1 MTEYGRKL
9 LEQENEFVKG
19 MLVEYGIREVTTDKQ
34 AKNGTR
40 ELEFP
45 VPCYSKQRLK
55 WYKRKKY
62 DLKDLPRLRI
72 ASFKSGYVRK
82 QNGADRAYQ
91 INPVYMQNYQCVW
104 QRDNGQLYTSN
115 GVNRARAQ
123 DLPRL
128 RIASFKSG
136 YVRKQNGADRAY
148 QINPVY
154 MQNYQCVWQRDN
166 GQLYISNGVNRAR
179 ALIHSPI
186 VRLNYILQ
194 FYLRNYANN

>member
-19 MLVEYGIREVTTDKQ
+19 MLVEYGIREVTTPRQ

-40 ELEFP
+40 EFEFP

-55 WYKRKKY
+55 WFKRKKY

-91 INPVYMQNYQCVW
+91 INPVYMQNTQYVW
-104 QRDNGQLYTSN
+104 QRDNGDLYVSKGETH
-115 GVNRARAQ
+115 
-123 DLPRL
+123 
-128 RIASFKSG
+128 
-136 YVRKQNGADRAY
+136 
-148 QINPVY
+148 
-154 MQNYQCVWQRDN
+154 
-166 GQLYISNGVNRAR
+166 AR
-179 ALIHSPI
+179 ALIYSPI

-194 FYLRNYANN
+194 FYLKNYANE

>member
-9 LEQENEFVKG
+9 LEKENEFVKG
-19 MLVEYGIREVTTDKQ
+19 MLVEYGIREVTTAKQ

-40 ELEFP
+40 EFEFP
-45 VPCYSKQRLK
+45 VPCYSKERLK

-82 QNGADRAYQ
+82 QNGAWTAYQ
-91 INPVYMQNYQCVW
+91 LNPVYMQNYQYVW

-115 GVNRARAQ
+115 GVNH
-123 DLPRL
+123 
-128 RIASFKSG
+128 
-136 YVRKQNGADRAY
+136 
-148 QINPVY
+148 
-154 MQNYQCVWQRDN
+154 
-166 GQLYISNGVNRAR
+166 AR
-179 ALIHSPI
+179 ALIVSPI

>member
-19 MLVEYGIREVTTDKQ
+19 MLVEYGIREVTTPRQ

-40 ELEFP
+40 EFEFP
-45 VPCYSKQRLK
+45 VPCYSKERLK
-55 WYKRKKY
+55 WFKRKKY

-82 QNGADRAYQ
+82 QNGACRAYQ
-91 INPVYMQNYQCVW
+91 VNPVYMQNYQCVW

-115 GVNRARAQ
+115 GVNH
-123 DLPRL
+123 
-128 RIASFKSG
+128 
-136 YVRKQNGADRAY
+136 
-148 QINPVY
+148 
-154 MQNYQCVWQRDN
+154 
-166 GQLYISNGVNRAR
+166 AR

-194 FYLRNYANN
+194 FYLRNYAKN

>member
-1 MTEYGRKL
+1 MTNYQRQQ
-9 LEQENEFVKG
+9 LELENSFVKT
-19 MLVEYGIREVTTDKQ
+19 MLVDYGIREVTTAKQ

-40 ELEFP
+40 EFEFP
-45 VPCYSKQRLK
+45 VPCYSKERLK
-55 WYKRKKY
+55 WFKRKKY

-82 QNGADRAYQ
+82 QNGACRAYQ

-115 GVNRARAQ
+115 GVNH
-123 DLPRL
+123 
-128 RIASFKSG
+128 
-136 YVRKQNGADRAY
+136 
-148 QINPVY
+148 
-154 MQNYQCVWQRDN
+154 
-166 GQLYISNGVNRAR
+166 AR

>member
-1 MTEYGRKL
+1 MTEYGKKL
-9 LEQENEFVKG
+9 LEKENEFVKNL
-19 MLVEYGIREVTTDKQ
+19 LVEYGIREVTTAKQ

-91 INPVYMQNYQCVW
+91 INPVYLQNTQDVW
-104 QRDNGQLYTSN
+104 MRDNGDLYVSKGETH
-115 GVNRARAQ
+115 
-123 DLPRL
+123 
-128 RIASFKSG
+128 
-136 YVRKQNGADRAY
+136 
-148 QINPVY
+148 
-154 MQNYQCVWQRDN
+154 
-166 GQLYISNGVNRAR
+166 AR
-179 ALIHSPI
+179 ALIYSPI

-194 FYLRNYANN
+194 FYLKNYANE

>member
-19 MLVEYGIREVTTDKQ
+19 MLVEYGIREVTTAKQ

-40 ELEFP
+40 EFEFP
-45 VPCYSKQRLK
+45 VPCYSKYRLK
-55 WYKRKKY
+55 WFKRKKY

-82 QNGADRAYQ
+82 QNGACRAYQ

-115 GVNRARAQ
+115 GVNH
-123 DLPRL
+123 
-128 RIASFKSG
+128 
-136 YVRKQNGADRAY
+136 
-148 QINPVY
+148 
-154 MQNYQCVWQRDN
+154 
-166 GQLYISNGVNRAR
+166 AR

>member
-1 MTEYGRKL
+1 MTNYQRQR
-9 LEQENEFVKG
+9 LELENEFVKG
-19 MLVEYGIREVTTDKQ
+19 MLVEHGIREVTTPRQ

-40 ELEFP
+40 EFEFP
-45 VPCYSKQRLK
+45 VPCYSKERLK
-55 WYKRKKY
+55 WFKRKKY

-115 GVNRARAQ
+115 GVNH
-123 DLPRL
+123 
-128 RIASFKSG
+128 
-136 YVRKQNGADRAY
+136 
-148 QINPVY
+148 
-154 MQNYQCVWQRDN
+154 
-166 GQLYISNGVNRAR
+166 AR

>member
-40 ELEFP
+40 EFEFP
-45 VPCYSKQRLK
+45 VPCYSRQRLK

-62 DLKDLPRLRI
+62 DLKDLPRLRV

-115 GVNRARAQ
+115 GVNH
-123 DLPRL
+123 
-128 RIASFKSG
+128 
-136 YVRKQNGADRAY
+136 
-148 QINPVY
+148 
-154 MQNYQCVWQRDN
+154 
-166 GQLYISNGVNRAR
+166 AR
-179 ALIHSPI
+179 ALIVSPI